1 MSCLVVRGLFGVV
14 VVAYEVGS
22 EEIKGKREP

>member
-1 MSCLVVRGLFGVV
+1 MVRGLFGVV
-14 VVAYEVGS
+14 VVTDEVGS